1 MEELFW
7 VVEGTPVPAES
18 PALAEV
24 EDNSARVP
32 EEFLSP
38 AEGKVAAEVL
48 AEEELFWVVEG
59 TPIPAE

>member
-1 MEELFW
+1 M
-7 VVEGTPVPAES
+7 EGTPVPAES

-32 EEFLSP
+32 VEFLSP
-38 AEGKVAAEVL
+38 AGGKAAAKAL
-48 AEEELFWVVEG
+48 AEEELFWVAEG